1 MKRDIIVAKL
11 IQEGFSE
18 KTLVKFTDKQLTELS
33 ERILGEENIMIS
45 TKDPQYQQKVAA
57 AKKSNKTIETYEEKS
72 EEMCESCH
80 KSKKDCN
87 CKKKEMKEEKPSEG
101 LSKEKKSEVVKK
113 AKKGEDIGKKGKGF
127 EKLADKAAKEYGS
140 KEKGEKVAAA
150 AMWKNIKKESI
161 ETKKWV
167 NKLAEEKFH
176 SFTSKNEIMELI
188 QTKLTE
194 SEVMEPQHGSKVKK
208 GHNGVPEFM
217 SYDVITNDG
226 DTKTAPAKPTTK
238 PGTKPGT
245 TPSKPKTPYQPG
257 PGPKHKPKA
266 LAEEKK

>member
-1 MKRDIIVAKL
+1 MKRDIIVTKL
-11 IQEGFSE
+11 MKEGFSE

-33 ERILGEENIMIS
+33 ERLLGEADIMIS
-45 TKDPQYQQKVAA
+45 KKDPSANQKIAD
-57 AKKSNKTIETYEEKS
+57 AKKQNKSIETYEEKS

-80 KSKKDCN
+80 KSKKDCG
-87 CKKKEMKEEKPSEG
+87 CEKKEK
-101 LSKEKKSEVVKK
+101 
-113 AKKGEDIGKKGKGF
+113 
-127 EKLADKAAKEYGS
+127 
-140 KEKGEKVAAA
+140 KGEKVEST
-150 AMWKNIKKESI
+150 WKNIKKESI
-161 ETKKWV
+161 QNKKWV

-188 QTKLTE
+188 QSKLTE
-194 SEVMEPQHGSKVKK
+194 SEVMEPQVGSKVKK

-217 SYDVITNDG
+217 SYDVISDG

-266 LAEEKK
+266 FAEEKK

>member
-1 MKRDIIVAKL
+1 MKRTELVDKL
-11 IQEGFSE
+11 IKEGMSE
-18 KTLVKFTDKQLTELS
+18 KTLVRFTERQLKSLAERLMGEAVTTTADALSKSVALQNLSKKQDIKLV
-33 ERILGEENIMIS
+33 GEEDKEVCE
-45 TKDPQYQQKVAA
+45 TCE
-57 AKKSNKTIETYEEKS
+57 KTKS
-72 EEMCESCH
+72 ECS
-80 KSKKDCN
+80 
-87 CKKKEMKEEKPSEG
+87 CKKKDWKT
-101 LSKEKKSEVVKK
+101 
-113 AKKGEDIGKKGKGF
+113 GKK
-127 EKLADKAAKEYGS
+127 ET
-140 KEKGEKVAAA
+140 
-150 AMWKNIKKESI
+150 I

-188 QTKLTE
+188 KSKITE

-217 SYDVITNDG
+217 SYDVISGDG

-266 LAEEKK
+266 FAEEKK

>member
-1 MKRDIIVAKL
+1 MKRSELVDKL
-11 IQEGFSE
+11 IKEGMSS
-18 KTLVKFTDKQLTELS
+18 KTLVRFTDKQLLELS
-33 ERILGEENIMIS
+33 ERLLGEAN
-45 TKDPQYQQKVAA
+45 QKGNVVMPKGTSNPADV
-57 AKKSNKTIETYEEKS
+57 KKLTDQGLNVELRE
-72 EEMCESCH
+72 
-80 KSKKDCN
+80 
-87 CKKKEMKEEKPSEG
+87 KKKEVGEELKGGQKKLDKNHNGKIDGQDFKILKGQKKEVKEVKVEKKCEKCDCVE
-101 LSKEKKSEVVKK
+101 SKCKCKKSEN
-113 AKKGEDIGKKGKGF
+113 
-127 EKLADKAAKEYGS
+127 
-140 KEKGEKVAAA
+140 
-150 AMWKNIKKESI
+150 WKNVKKESI

-188 QTKLTE
+188 QSKLTE
-194 SEVMEPQHGSKVKK
+194 SEVMEPQHGSNVKR

-217 SYDVITNDG
+217 SYDMIANDG

-266 LAEEKK
+266 FAEEKK

>member
-18 KTLVKFTDKQLTELS
+18 KTLVKFTDKQLAELS

-45 TKDPQYQQKVAA
+45 TKDPQYQEKVAA

-80 KSKKDCN
+80 KSKKDCE
-87 CKKKEMKEEKPSEG
+87 CEKN
-101 LSKEKKSEVVKK
+101 
-113 AKKGEDIGKKGKGF
+113 
-127 EKLADKAAKEYGS
+127 
-140 KEKGEKVAAA
+140 EKVEST
-150 AMWKNIKKESI
+150 WKNIKKESI

-167 NKLAEEKFH
+167 KKLTEEKFH

-188 QTKLTE
+188 QAKLTE

-266 LAEEKK
+266 FAEEKK

>member
-11 IQEGFSE
+11 MKEGFSE
-18 KTLVKFTDKQLTELS
+18 KTLVKFTDKQLIDLS
-33 ERILGEENIMIS
+33 ERVLAEENIMIS
-45 TKDPQYQQKVAA
+45 TKDPQYQQKVAS
-57 AKKSNKTIETYEEKS
+57 AKKANKTIETYEEKS

-80 KSKKDCN
+80 KSKKDCG
-87 CKKKEMKEEKPSEG
+87 CDKKEK
-101 LSKEKKSEVVKK
+101 
-113 AKKGEDIGKKGKGF
+113 
-127 EKLADKAAKEYGS
+127 
-140 KEKGEKVAAA
+140 KGEKVESKST
-150 AMWKNIKKESI
+150 WKNIKKESI
-161 ETKKWV
+161 ETKKWI

-188 QTKLTE
+188 QSKLTE

-226 DTKTAPAKPTTK
+226 DTKTAPSKPTTK

-266 LAEEKK
+266 FAEEKK